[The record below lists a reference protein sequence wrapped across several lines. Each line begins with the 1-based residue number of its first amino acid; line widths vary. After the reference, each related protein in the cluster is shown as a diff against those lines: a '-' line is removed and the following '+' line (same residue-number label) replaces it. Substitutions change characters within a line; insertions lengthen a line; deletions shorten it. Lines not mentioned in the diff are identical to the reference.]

1 MENNKSE
8 KLTNKQM
15 LGYSFGGIPMALL
28 GFVFTLYYVEFFF
41 DDLQLLPIYFI
52 VGQIIYAIVN
62 AINDPLLG
70 QLSDRTDRK
79 KWGGRRLPY
88 IKWGAPI
95 WGLTLIFTFFPFVGP
110 ENQILLFIHFVV
122 SICAYDTMLTLVVL
136 CWMALM
142 PEMTTDIDERNKI
155 NFFVLIWAVIGVL
168 PFFFILP
175 IFKVAGFPWF
185 QILNTIIAIVSIIC
199 YWIVVKTSE
208 EKPEFQKD
216 EVFPLWKS
224 IKKTLKL
231 KSFLVFI
238 GYNFCSVFNSSIGF
252 SYLFTYI
259 FILGIDPG
267 LAIALFFCVFLFIGY
282 GSNYLCMKLRSK
294 WSMKKII
301 LRFGILKVIGAFI
314 TFILILNP
322 ITESLI
328 WFGFI
333 WTTFFGGYSVFTVP
347 IMSLSMD
354 EDEVNQGTRR
364 EGMFLGMNA
373 FFTKPAQSLGPII
386 ATIILTTYGYAQG
399 EIIQTPEALFG
410 IKILFLLVPAVAS
423 LISLIV
429 IYFYPLYGD
438 RLKDLQVRL
447 EEIHQQKRKRL
458 TSALKN

>member
-1 MENNKSE
+1 
-8 KLTNKQM
+8 M

-175 IFKVAGFPWF
+175 SFKAAGFPWF

-199 YWIVVKTSE
+199 Y
-208 EKPEFQKD
+208 
-216 EVFPLWKS
+216 
-224 IKKTLKL
+224 
-231 KSFLVFI
+231 
-238 GYNFCSVFNSSIGF
+238 
-252 SYLFTYI
+252 
-259 FILGIDPG
+259 
-267 LAIALFFCVFLFIGY
+267 
-282 GSNYLCMKLRSK
+282 
-294 WSMKKII
+294 
-301 LRFGILKVIGAFI
+301 
-314 TFILILNP
+314 
-322 ITESLI
+322 
-328 WFGFI
+328 
-333 WTTFFGGYSVFTVP
+333 
-347 IMSLSMD
+347 
-354 EDEVNQGTRR
+354 
-364 EGMFLGMNA
+364 
-373 FFTKPAQSLGPII
+373 
-386 ATIILTTYGYAQG
+386 
-399 EIIQTPEALFG
+399 
-410 IKILFLLVPAVAS
+410 
-423 LISLIV
+423 
-429 IYFYPLYGD
+429 
-438 RLKDLQVRL
+438 
-447 EEIHQQKRKRL
+447 
-458 TSALKN
+458 